1 MSMFR
6 AMDISGSG
14 LTAQRLRLD
23 VIAEN
28 IANAETT
35 HTPEG
40 APYQRLKVL
49 MAAADEVEGGVRV
62 AGIAPQ
68 RGPPKMV
75 HDPSHPDADAEGYV
89 QMPNVELATEMV
101 DLVAASRAYEANSRA
116 LRVAREMSRDAVD
129 MMS

>member
-35 HTPEG
+35 RTPEG
-40 APYQRLKVL
+40 GPYQRLRVL
-49 MAAADEVEGGVRV
+49 MSAADEAEGGVQV
-62 AGIAPQ
+62 AGIVPQ
-68 RGPPKMV
+68 PGPPKMV
-75 HDPSHPDADAEGYV
+75 YDPSHPDADAEGYV

>member
-35 HTPEG
+35 RTPEG
-40 APYQRLKVL
+40 GPYQRLRVL
-49 MAAADEVEGGVRV
+49 MAAADEAEGGVQV
-62 AGIAPQ
+62 AGIVPQ
-68 RGPPKMV
+68 PGPPKMV

>member
-35 HTPEG
+35 RTPEG
-40 APYQRLKVL
+40 GPYQRLRVL
-49 MAAADEVEGGVRV
+49 MAAADEAEGGVRV
-62 AGIAPQ
+62 AGIVPQ
-68 RGPPKMV
+68 LGPPKMV